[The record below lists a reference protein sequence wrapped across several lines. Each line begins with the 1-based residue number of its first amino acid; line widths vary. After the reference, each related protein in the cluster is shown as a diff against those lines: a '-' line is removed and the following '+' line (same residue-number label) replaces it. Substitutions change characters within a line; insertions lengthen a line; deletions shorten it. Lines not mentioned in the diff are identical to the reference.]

1 MERKENAMKKIEA
14 IIRTGK
20 VSDVY
25 SALNIAGCPG
35 LMISEVEGQGKQ
47 KGVIQKFRGKE
58 YRTEL
63 LNKAKVEIIADDED
77 VEKLCDVICKS
88 AFTGKEG
95 DGRIFVSFVE
105 NTVQIRTGQGA
116 KSIG

>member
-1 MERKENAMKKIEA
+1 MK
-14 IIRTGK
+14 TW
-20 VSDVY
+20 
-25 SALNIAGCPG
+25 
-35 LMISEVEGQGKQ
+35 
-47 KGVIQKFRGKE
+47 
-58 YRTEL
+58 
-63 LNKAKVEIIADDED
+63 
-77 VEKLCDVICKS
+77 EKLCDVICKS